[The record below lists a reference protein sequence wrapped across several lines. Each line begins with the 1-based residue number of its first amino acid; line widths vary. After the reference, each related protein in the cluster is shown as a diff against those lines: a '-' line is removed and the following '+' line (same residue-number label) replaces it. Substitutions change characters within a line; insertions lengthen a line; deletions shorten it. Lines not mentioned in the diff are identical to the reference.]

1 MTHITI
7 ERAKLEQILE
17 ALESQ
22 HRDRLNY
29 TLAKRSANAT
39 CAEFKVNTLSE
50 LIESGY
56 MHGIGK
62 QTESAITVAKQALEQ
77 PAPVPT
83 NCRHCGGPD
92 NVLCG
97 GQCKA
102 AAQPAPSH
110 PDDLAVD
117 RFAVAMKD
125 KLAKAREKGRSGWE
139 TCPPDDL
146 SRMLR
151 EHVGKGDPRDV
162 ANFAMM
168 LWSLGAGIAA
178 TPPAAQPAVPDAITD
193 IGENPDYR
201 AGWNE
206 CRETMLQILK
216 ARTL

>member
-77 PAPVPT
+77 PAPVQETVAWSDAKQSELNDWFLSLPT
-83 NCRHCGGPD
+83 GRQA
-92 NVLCG
+92 VLLENKWMLAG
-97 GQCKA
+97 A
-102 AAQPAPSH
+102 AF
-110 PDDLAVD
+110 LA
-117 RFAVAMKD
+117 
-125 KLAKAREKGRSGWE
+125 
-139 TCPPDDL
+139 
-146 SRMLR
+146 
-151 EHVGKGDPRDV
+151 GK
-162 ANFAMM
+162 
-168 LWSLGAGIAA
+168 S
-178 TPPAAQPAVPDAITD
+178 TPPAPVPLTDLGTLQAIVDEYYAWIRHHAAGHDYDDFLRNRGITASPKKGQP
-193 IGENPDYR
+193 
-201 AGWNE
+201 
-206 CRETMLQILK
+206 
-216 ARTL
+216 